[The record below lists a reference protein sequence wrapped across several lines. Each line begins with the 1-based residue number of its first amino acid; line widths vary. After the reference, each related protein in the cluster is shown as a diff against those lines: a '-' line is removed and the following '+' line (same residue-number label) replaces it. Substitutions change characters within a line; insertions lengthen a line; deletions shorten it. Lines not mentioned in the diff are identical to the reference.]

1 MASTIWRHGWPMSD
15 LLEEI
20 IRMAGVPGAIAATA
34 ITLATC
40 YKSWLAAQRVR
51 IRLETIEIE
60 APGVEA
66 AVAILGECKRSC
78 DAPRRT
84 QHLVT
89 SKVKAGA
96 TGG

>member
-1 MASTIWRHGWPMSD
+1 MSD

-78 DAPRRT
+78 DAPPRT
-84 QHLVT
+84 QHLVK
-89 SKVKAGA
+89 SKVNAGA